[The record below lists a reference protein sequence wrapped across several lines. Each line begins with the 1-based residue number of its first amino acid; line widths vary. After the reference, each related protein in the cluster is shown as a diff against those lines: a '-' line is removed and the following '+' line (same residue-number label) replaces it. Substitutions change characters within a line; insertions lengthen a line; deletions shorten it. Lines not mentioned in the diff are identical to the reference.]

1 MVPGPLVAFLAARQ
15 ELIATAEPGTA
26 AARALSSLTDGAVR
40 AIAAPVLAEAR
51 GQVTILAM
59 GGWGAGRLL
68 PHSDL
73 DLLVVTRLSRA
84 ALDPLVRA
92 LLYPL
97 WDAGF
102 TVGHQVRTPREHVA
116 ALAEDIEN
124 LTSFLTARLIA
135 GDERLAARVS
145 EEAFRSIC
153 GRGKGAPARSGAT
166 LARIAARERPGSP
179 YLLEPDLKS
188 GAGGQRDLDEL
199 VWYSAVLSG
208 ERADDP
214 RPLADLGFLTGD
226 EADALAASQQAI
238 TAARWQLH
246 AAAGRGTNAMSI
258 DDAES
263 LGIDASAVQRALAT
277 CHHTLLDVRDRLS
290 GAAAAGSGQLSIA
303 DLAACAQ
310 SGQSGVVELERA
322 IWDGRLEDAAPG
334 FRELMV
340 LRRPALTHH
349 YTVGAHSLR
358 TLAALGDLE
367 PGVLGVSLDAQYAR
381 ALLVAALAHD
391 VGKRVPGDGHPAR
404 GAVETRA
411 IARRFGLLP
420 IETDAAATLVA
431 EHLLLP
437 KVALTQDLTDEDV
450 VLEAAARIRDTQLVA
465 PLYQLSVADMRATGP
480 DVWTPWRAARMG
492 DLASK
497 LERALSPD
505 VDGAGIVASAEATRV
520 DAIRTAAS
528 VGSSRAVLRF
538 LEDAPLRYL
547 ATHPA
552 EAVLRDARLVQSLAG
567 PGGAREIAF
576 DTRPGPTPGTH
587 LLDIATRDRPG
598 LFASIAGAVE
608 LTGLNVLS
616 AEAFTTQSG
625 IAIDTFTVV
634 RATRAEITVGTWERF
649 ELHLREALQD
659 HPAFT
664 QRLDERRRHYER
676 GGAPGSPVRVQ
687 AGPRG
692 SFGTTIAVRAA
703 DRAGLLYDLAHA
715 LEQAELDIRRAVVTT
730 IAGRADDTFEV
741 TDAEGAPPDPA
752 ALTAALVPTLE
763 RAAGSSRQ

>member
-26 AARALSSLTDGAVR
+26 ASRALSSLTDD
-40 AIAAPVLAEAR
+40 AIRSLSAPVLAEAR
-51 GQVTILAM
+51 GQVAILAM

-73 DLLVVTRLSRA
+73 DLLVLTRLSRE
-84 ALDPLVRA
+84 ALDPLIRA

-102 TVGHQVRTPREHVA
+102 TVGHQVRTPREHIA
-116 ALAEDIEN
+116 ALAEDTES
-124 LTSFLTARLIA
+124 LTSFLTARPIA
-135 GDERLAARVS
+135 GDERLVARAS
-145 EEAFRSIC
+145 QEAFRWIR
-153 GRGKGAPARSGAT
+153 GRAGGPSGKTAAA
-166 LARIAARERPGSP
+166 LARIAGRERPGSP

-199 VWYSAVLSG
+199 VWCSAI
-208 ERADDP
+208 
-214 RPLADLGFLTGD
+214 LTGAQAEDARELARLGLLTAAED
-226 EADALAASQQAI
+226 EALISAQDAI
-238 TAARWQLH
+238 TAARWRLH
-246 AAAGRGTNAMSI
+246 VAAGRGTNTMSI
-258 DDAES
+258 EDAEN
-263 LGIDASAVQRALAT
+263 LGIDADGVQLALAT

-290 GAAAAGSGQLSIA
+290 DAAATRIQQLGIE
-303 DLAACAQ
+303 DLAVIAKPGSAD
-310 SGQSGVVELERA
+310 VAVLERA
-322 IWDGRLEDAAPG
+322 VWDGLLEDAAPG

-340 LRRPALTHH
+340 LRRPALTHR

-358 TLAALGDLE
+358 TVAALGDLG
-367 PGVLGVSLDAQYAR
+367 PGILPVSSHAECAR

-391 VGKRVPGDGHPAR
+391 VGKRLPGGGHSAR
-404 GAVETRA
+404 GAIETRA

-420 IETDAAATLVA
+420 AETEAAAALVS

-437 KVALTQDLTDEDV
+437 KVALAQDLTDENV
-450 VLEAAARIRDTQLVA
+450 VLEAAARIRDLRLVA

-480 DVWTPWRAARMG
+480 DVWTPWRTARMG
-492 DLASK
+492 DLAAK

-505 VDGAGIVASAEATRV
+505 VDGAGIVASAETTRA

-528 VGSSRAVLRF
+528 VGSSRSVLRF

-552 EAVLRDARLVQSLAG
+552 ETVLRDARLVQSLTG

-576 DTRPGPTPGTH
+576 DTRPGPTPGTR

-598 LFASIAGAVE
+598 LFASIAGAIE

-625 IAIDTFTVV
+625 VAIDTFTIV
-634 RATRAEITVGTWERF
+634 RATRAEITQSTWDRF
-649 ELHLREALQD
+649 ERHLHEALKD
-659 HPAFT
+659 HGAFT

-676 GGAPGSPVRVQ
+676 HCTGGSPVRAQ
-687 AGPRG
+687 AGPQG

-703 DRAGLLYDLAHA
+703 DRAGLLYDLAHT

-752 ALTAALVPTLE
+752 ALTAALVPALE
-763 RAAGSSRQ
+763 RAGGSSRR

>member
-1 MVPGPLVAFLAARQ
+1 MVPGPLMTFLAARQ
-15 ELIATAEPGTA
+15 ELIAAAEPGTA
-26 AARALSSLTDGAVR
+26 AARALSSLTDR
-40 AIAAPVLAEAR
+40 AIRSLSAPILKETR
-51 GQVTILAM
+51 GQVAILAM

-73 DLLVVTRLSRA
+73 DLLVLTRLSRA
-84 ALDPLVRA
+84 ALDPLVRG

-102 TVGHQVRTPREHVA
+102 TVGHQVRTPREHAA
-116 ALAEDIEN
+116 ALTEDIEN
-124 LTSFLTARLIA
+124 LTSFLTARPIA

-145 EEAFRSIC
+145 HEAFRSL
-153 GRGKGAPARSGAT
+153 RSRAKGSASRRQPA
-166 LARIAARERPGSP
+166 LARIAERERPGSP
-179 YLLEPDLKS
+179 YLLEPDLKN

-199 VWYSAVLSG
+199 VWYSAILTG
-208 ERADDP
+208 ERAEDE
-214 RPLADLGFLTGD
+214 RTLGRLGLITAD
-226 EADALAASQQAI
+226 EEHALAGAQQAI

-246 AAAGRGTNAMSI
+246 TAARRGTNTLSI
-258 DDAES
+258 DDAEN
-263 LGIDASAVQRALAT
+263 LGIDADSVQRALAT

-290 GAAAAGSGQLSIA
+290 GAPAAPTGQLSIA
-303 DLAACAQ
+303 DLEACAQ
-310 SGQSGVVELERA
+310 SQLSGIVEWERA
-322 IWDGRLEDAAPG
+322 VWDGRLEDAAPG

-340 LRRPALTHH
+340 LRRPALTHQF
-349 YTVGAHSLR
+349 TVGAHSLR
-358 TLAALGDLE
+358 TLAALGDPE
-367 PGVLGVSLDAQYAR
+367 PGVLGVSPDAEYAR

-391 VGKRVPGDGHPAR
+391 VGKRVPGDGHAVR
-404 GAVETRA
+404 GSVETRA

-420 IETDAAATLVA
+420 AEAEAAATLVA

-437 KVALTQDLTDEDV
+437 RVALSQDLADEDV
-450 VLEAAARIRDTQLVA
+450 VLETAARIRDARLVA

-480 DVWTPWRAARMG
+480 DVWTPWRTARMG
-492 DLASK
+492 DLAAK

-520 DAIRTAAS
+520 EAIREAAS

-552 EAVLRDARLVQSLAG
+552 EAVLRDARLVQSLTG

-576 DTRPGPTPGTH
+576 DTRPGPTPGTR

-598 LFASIAGAVE
+598 LFAGIAGAVE
-608 LTGLNVLS
+608 LSGLNVLA
-616 AEAFTTQSG
+616 AEAFTTQGG

-634 RATRAEITVGTWERF
+634 RATRAEITEETWKRLEQH
-649 ELHLREALQD
+649 LHEALTD
-659 HPAFT
+659 HAAFT
-664 QRLDERRRHYER
+664 QRLDERRRHYDR
-676 GGAPGSPVRVQ
+676 ARSDSPSVRVQ

-692 SFGTTIAVRAA
+692 SFGTTIAVRGA
-703 DRAGLLYDLAHA
+703 DRVGLLYDLAHA
-715 LEQAELDIRRAVVTT
+715 LEQAELDIRRAIVTT
-730 IAGRADDTFEV
+730 VAGRADDTFEV

-752 ALTAALVPTLE
+752 LLTQTLVPTLE
-763 RAAGSSRQ
+763 RVAEPSQR